1 MKLNDISLSRLA
13 SQQIEKTTFK
23 TAKEIVSWMGAVQ
36 AQDYAMAKWAVGVR
50 LPGSTDARIEA
61 AITSGEIIRTHV
73 LRPTWHF
80 VSPDDIYWMLE
91 LAAPNI
97 LSAMR
102 SRHKQLELSEA
113 VQKKSNGIIENSLNR
128 GKHLTRDELF
138 AELEKKKIATGNQRG
153 VHILMR
159 AELDG
164 IVCSGAT
171 KGKQQTY
178 ALLAERVP
186 KKKTFHKEEALAELA
201 KRYFTSH
208 GPATIQDFIWWSGL
222 SVGDAKKGLESVKSN
237 FISEDVDSQT
247 YWFANNG
254 IYPKEKESLYLLPAY
269 DEFVI
274 SYKDRSA
281 ILTPESQV
289 KVISNNGVFWPVI
302 VVNGKIGGMWK
313 RTVENKSVK
322 IEMEFFNSLQKTI
335 AVYIKKKAVP
345 FGKFIGK
352 EVEIK

>member
-1 MKLNDISLSRLA
+1 MTLDNISLLRLA
-13 SQQIEKTTFK
+13 NQQIAETTFK
-23 TAKEIVSWMGAVQ
+23 TVKAIVSWMGAMQ
-36 AQDYAMAKWAVGVR
+36 AQDYSMAKWAVGVR
-50 LPGSTDARIEA
+50 LPDSTDKIIETA
-61 AITSGEIIRTHV
+61 VVNGDILRTHV
-73 LRPTWHF
+73 MRPTWHF
-80 VSPDDIYWMLE
+80 VSPEDIYWMLE

-102 SRHKQLELSEA
+102 SRHKQLELNEA
-113 VQKKSNGIIENSLNR
+113 VQKKSNGIIEKSLNR

-138 AELEKKKIATGNQRG
+138 VELEKNKITTGNQRG
-153 VHILMR
+153 IHILMR

-164 IVCSGAT
+164 MVCSGAT
-171 KGKQQTY
+171 RGKQQTY

-186 KKKTFHKEEALAELA
+186 RKKTLRKEEALAELA
-201 KRYFTSH
+201 MRYFNSH
-208 GPATIQDFIWWSGL
+208 GPATVQDFIWWSGL

-237 FISEDVDSQT
+237 FISEEVGLQT
-247 YWFANNG
+247 YWFADND
-254 IYPKEKESLYLLPAY
+254 IYSKKKESLYLLPAY

-281 ILTPESQV
+281 ILTPESQA
-289 KVISNNGVFWPVI
+289 KAISNNGIFWPVI
-302 VVNGKIGGMWK
+302 VVNGKIAGMWK

-322 IEMEFFNSLQKTI
+322 IETEFFNSLQKTI
-335 AVYIKKKAVP
+335 AVYIKKKAVQ